1 MIMGAHRQGSN
12 LPPPFYGYY
21 TTTADVSVGVGV
33 GVVIVLLKDI
43 QAVASLF

>member
-1 MIMGAHRQGSN
+1 MIMGTHRQGSN

-33 GVVIVLLKDI
+33 VIVLLKDI